1 VWSSWSKLEKNKSK
15 QLAPLDTSVVKK
27 GNQDSSTKK
36 QPLKQKSP
44 EVIDINANRTDQTP
58 VQIDIAGGASPNK
71 KKRLKKKKTRKPNK
85 LTSDAG
91 GDLEESQ
98 SAVGEITEMENQLNA
113 MQSRRLLEEKS
124 PLKAEISP
132 PKLVVSP
139 LKQPVG

>member
-1 VWSSWSKLEKNKSK
+1 
-15 QLAPLDTSVVKK
+15 
-27 GNQDSSTKK
+27 
-36 QPLKQKSP
+36 
-44 EVIDINANRTDQTP
+44 
-58 VQIDIAGGASPNK
+58 VQIDIAGGPSPNK

-98 SAVGEITEMENQLNA
+98 SAVGEISEMENQLNA
-113 MQSRRLLEEKS
+113 IQSRRLLEEKS

-139 LKQPVG
+139 LKQPAG